1 MKFTKIAAVIMSCTL
16 LMTGCASSKTAIKA
30 GDVTLS
36 KGDVEF
42 LINDY
47 NSQTGNFET
56 AKTYALDS
64 LKKAVLVN
72 AVAKL
77 EKIELS
83 DEEKMQL
90 KSSIAQVK
98 SNYGGLSAFD
108 KMLKE
113 YNAPGDFVSLI
124 LSQSLYESKL
134 QEKLAL
140 EDPTDDELKKYM
152 KENYRRAKHVLI
164 QVGEDVVTGDLE
176 KSQAED
182 ILKKAQEG
190 ADFDKLIKE
199 HSDDPGSA
207 ANPDGYVF
215 TDNQMVK
222 EFQDG
227 VDSIKPGEFTMV
239 KSDYGYHVIQRLP
252 LDESDSKFEEL
263 FNANKDAIL
272 TACGNVKFEEKLESI
287 AKENGIELV
296 VDEEVIA
303 SITEKTEEEEEEI
316 TKKLA
321 NN

>member
-16 LMTGCASSKTAIKA
+16 LITGCSGSKTAIKA

-47 NSQTGNFET
+47 NSQLGDFEG

-64 LKKAVLVN
+64 LKKAALVK
-72 AVAKL
+72 AVADF

-83 DEEKMQL
+83 EDEKTQL
-90 KSSIAQVK
+90 NASIAQVK
-98 SNYGGLSAFD
+98 SNYGGLSAFN

-113 YNAPGDFVSLI
+113 YGAPGDFVSLV
-124 LSQSLYESKL
+124 LSQGLYETKL
-134 QEKLAL
+134 QEKFAL

-152 KENYRRAKHVLI
+152 KEKYRRAKHVLI

-182 ILKKAQEG
+182 ILKQAKEG

-199 HSDDPGSA
+199 HSDDPGSES
-207 ANPDGYVF
+207 NPDGYVF

-227 VDSIKPGEFTMV
+227 VDSIKPGEFTIV
-239 KSDYGYHVIQRLP
+239 KSSYGYHVIQRLP
-252 LDESDSKFEEL
+252 LDESDAKFEEL
-263 FNANKDAIL
+263 FSANKDAIL
-272 TACGNVKFEEKLESI
+272 AECSKAKFEEKLESY
-287 AKENGIELV
+287 AKENGIEVV

-303 SITEKTEEEEEEI
+303 SITEKTEEVSE
-316 TKKLA
+316 
-321 NN
+321 